1 MAKIVPYTLT
11 LNISLQAEDD
21 LDIVAMTT
29 MLGHVMNESIYCRHP
44 DFFSQMFDHALIAQL
59 KQAFR
64 DVVEAACQR
73 IFRYKMVPTPG
84 GRGEMAKWLIEADK
98 RLEKLSC
105 PCIGRGRTVVTI
117 TKGQPQ

>member
-11 LNISLQAEDD
+11 FSISLQAEDD
-21 LDIVAMTT
+21 LDTVAMAT
-29 MLGHVMNESIYCRHP
+29 MLGHVMNESMYCNHP
-44 DFFSQMFDHALIAQL
+44 SFFSQMLDHALIAQL

-64 DVVEAACQR
+64 ATVEAACQR
-73 IFRYKMVPTPG
+73 IFQYKMVPIPG
-84 GRGEMAKWLIEADK
+84 ERGCMAKWLIEADK

-105 PCIGRGRTVVTI
+105 PCISSGRTRVTI